1 MSITRVKRVGPKR
14 VIIYVRLSD
23 EDRFKRNKSD
33 DSESIANQKSMLLK
47 YALDQGWEVVAIYS
61 DDDYSGTDNSRPGF
75 NKMLE
80 DCENGEIDIVLCKTQ
95 SRFSR
100 DMETIEKYIHNK
112 FIEWGVRF
120 VSIVDNADTDV
131 AGNKKSRQI
140 NGLVNEW
147 YLEDLS
153 DNIRKSL
160 QNKREDGQFL
170 GSFAPYGYKKDPD
183 NKNKL
188 LIDPVAAEVVREIF
202 KMYKDGSGYYK
213 IAKSLNDRGILTPSN
228 YKKENG
234 SKYTCRSAR
243 YGAARTKWRQDTIYS
258 ILRNESYIGN
268 LVQGKKTYV
277 SYKNHKPIMKP
288 KEDWTYCYG
297 THEPIIDIETWDYV
311 QKKFKK
317 RTRVTQTG
325 EVYMLSKKVYCKEC
339 HHIFTRNIYK
349 TSEGKTAYLKCK
361 VVRQAN
367 CDCKNNAS
375 IRCDVLEKILL
386 DEINKQLDIYYNI
399 SELDRLYAIQKK
411 SLNINA
417 ISKKEIF
424 EQEKEELNIKIDK
437 KNDYYKTI
445 YEDKLEGII
454 STEEFVMLREKFK
467 NEIDEY
473 KKRIENIDAELSSI
487 KTKED
492 EITSSKSIFEK
503 YRHIDKLTKDIVEEF
518 IDGVL
523 IGEINPETNTRDI
536 DISLNLIR
544 LD

>member
-1 MSITRVKRVGPKR
+1 MSIVKVKRIGPKR
-14 VIIYVRLSD
+14 VVIYVRLSD
-23 EDRFKRNKSD
+23 EDRYKKNKND

-47 YALDQGWEVVAIYS
+47 YALEQGWEVINVYS
-61 DDDYSGTDNSRPGF
+61 DDDYSGTDNNRPDF
-75 NKMLE
+75 NRMIE
-80 DCENGEIDIVLCKTQ
+80 ECEKGNVDIVLCKTQ

-100 DMETIEKYIHNK
+100 DMEIVEKYIHNK

-131 AGNKKSRQI
+131 EGNKKSRQI

-153 DNIRKSL
+153 KNVRKSL

-170 GSFAPYGYKKDPD
+170 GSFAPYGYMKDPN

-188 LIDPVAAEVVREIF
+188 LIDPVAAEVVKEIF
-202 KMYKDGSGYYK
+202 KMYKDGNGYYK

-234 SKYTCRSAR
+234 SKFVCNSAKYR
-243 YGAARTKWRQDTIYS
+243 DIKTGWCQDTIAG
-258 ILRNESYIGN
+258 ILRNEVYMGN

-277 SYKNHKPIMKP
+277 SYKNHKSVIKP
-288 KEDWTYCYG
+288 KDEWTYSYG
-297 THEPIIDIETWDYV
+297 THEPIIDVETWNFV
-311 QKKFKK
+311 QSKFKS
-317 RTRVTQTG
+317 RTRITKTG
-325 EVYMLSKKVYCKEC
+325 EVYMLSRKVYCKEC
-339 HHIFTRNIYK
+339 HHIFTRNLYK

-361 VVRQAN
+361 GVRLAN
-367 CDCKNNAS
+367 QNCKNNAS

-399 SELDRLYAIQKK
+399 NELDRLYTIQKK
-411 SLNINA
+411 SLNSNV

-424 EQEKEELNIKIDK
+424 EQEKEELNAKIQK
-437 KNDYYKTI
+437 KNDYYKSI

-454 STEEFVMLREKFK
+454 SQEEFMMLREKFSK
-467 NEIDEY
+467 EIDEY
-473 KKRIENIDAELSSI
+473 KKRIEVINEELSNI
-487 KTKED
+487 KTNED
-492 EITSSKSIFEK
+492 RIETSIAIFEK
-503 YRHIDKLTKDIVEEF
+503 YKHIDKLTKEIVDEF
-518 IDGVL
+518 VDEIL
-523 IGEINPETNTRDI
+523 IGEVNAENNTRDI
-536 DISLNLIR
+536 DISFNLIR